1 MPGSMPAIS
10 IGGKKSSLPP
20 ERRSATAK
28 SHRGAA
34 RLDVDELP
42 ANWLD
47 EDFEISLITLIG
59 RRFRRLQYTRFD
71 LLLGSIVSQFGHSA
85 DLAISSGIALVAV
98 TAHYILRRMR
108 QLDGSGPEWIH
119 RRIARLKVRMERLL
133 GRLRVEAL
141 AAWLYPKVDMD
152 GDGSVD
158 RVELHCMC
166 LQLYSKVTQFMPQ
179 VLTPPSKAH
188 TDRLFAAFDLDDSGR
203 IERAEWELLASVL
216 ALTVTLTLTLT
227 STPSPTPTLTLALT
241 ALALALT
248 QVLFESLALRIA
260 AQSVISLVLAPLAA
274 AFAVAH
280 AGKLQL
286 GVSVAEVARACV
298 PSSLRPLMQAV
309 GTEGAAVT
317 ALAGVTIA
325 LLVPFTVSLVDEFY
339 LLKATAKAKR
349 ALKAARSRDLAR
361 QQRAS
366 PRWAALAAWARR

>member
-1 MPGSMPAIS
+1 VDASWEFVDTSLVAMRRAPMKCIRWLFRMPPSPLLPPSSPPSSSIVAIVITLLTALLTVALAWKCAASQRRHQRHQRMRTLTSSGSVSTSS
-10 IGGKKSSLPP
+10 IGGEKSSLPPTRRPPTP

-85 DLAISSGIALVAV
+85 DLAISSGLALVAV
-98 TAHYILRRMR
+98 TAQYILRRMR

-119 RRIARLKVRMERLL
+119 RRISRLKARMERLL

-188 TDRLFAAFDLDDSGR
+188 TDRLFAAFDIDDSGR

-227 STPSPTPTLTLALT
+227 STPTPTLTLALT
-241 ALALALT
+241 ALALA
-248 QVLFESLALRIA
+248 
-260 AQSVISLVLAPLAA
+260 
-274 AFAVAH
+274 
-280 AGKLQL
+280 
-286 GVSVAEVARACV
+286 
-298 PSSLRPLMQAV
+298 PSSRCSSSP
-309 GTEGAAVT
+309 
-317 ALAGVTIA
+317 
-325 LLVPFTVSLVDEFY
+325 
-339 LLKATAKAKR
+339 
-349 ALKAARSRDLAR
+349 SRC
-361 QQRAS
+361 AS
-366 PRWAALAAWARR
+366 PRSRQSRSCSRHSPPPSPSRTRASCSSE

>member
-1 MPGSMPAIS
+1 MRTLTSSGSVSTIS
-10 IGGKKSSLPP
+10 IGGEKSSLPPTRRPPTP

-85 DLAISSGIALVAV
+85 DLAISSGLALVAV
-98 TAHYILRRMR
+98 TAQYILRRMR

-119 RRIARLKVRMERLL
+119 RRISRLKARMERLL

-188 TDRLFAAFDLDDSGR
+188 TDRLFAAFDIDDSGR

-216 ALTVTLTLTLT
+216 
-227 STPSPTPTLTLALT
+227 
-241 ALALALT
+241 
-248 QVLFESLALRIA
+248 FESLALRIA
-260 AQSVISLVLAPLAA
+260 AQSAISLVLAPLAA

-339 LLKATAKAKR
+339 LLKASAKAKR

-361 QQRAS
+361 QQRWLGFLGGESGGESLGTLFSATNGT
-366 PRWAALAAWARR
+366 RWAALAAWARR